1 MNAASQIFVAVTD
14 ELLYDRPEN
23 IESPLVPY
31 STDVVCHHWLD
42 IEINPE
48 EANAEAA

>member
-14 ELLYDRPEN
+14 ELLYEHPES
-23 IESPLVPY
+23 IESPLIPY
-31 STDVVCHHWLD
+31 SSDVVCHHWLD

-48 EANAEAA
+48 ESTAEAA